1 VDVCADD
8 SFLIVEKYYFSQGIQ
23 HCNSVR
29 RDLEV
34 DGGDHGHISFTI
46 DGGLNKVNVTGDIT
60 G

>member
-8 SFLIVEKYYFSQGIQ
+8 SFLIADKYYFSQGTQ

-29 RDLEV
+29 RNLEV
-34 DGGDHGHISFTI
+34 EGGEHGHINLSTNG
-46 DGGLNKVNVTGDIT
+46 DVNRVSATGDIT